1 MNSLEQRP
9 LLIKIG
15 LLSQIHN
22 NLSYD
27 NFSHGSQVKLSQTLF
42 LAKEFTMIK
51 KIQFSIIEISIE
63 IKTTITGVM
72 KKELKY
78 FPM

>member
-27 NFSHGSQVKLSQTLF
+27 NFSHGSQVKLSQTLI

-51 KIQFSIIEISIE
+51 KYNFQ
-63 IKTTITGVM
+63 
-72 KKELKY
+72 
-78 FPM
+78 

>member
-15 LLSQIHN
+15 LLSQIHK

-51 KIQFSIIEISIE
+51 KYNFQ
-63 IKTTITGVM
+63 
-72 KKELKY
+72 
-78 FPM
+78 